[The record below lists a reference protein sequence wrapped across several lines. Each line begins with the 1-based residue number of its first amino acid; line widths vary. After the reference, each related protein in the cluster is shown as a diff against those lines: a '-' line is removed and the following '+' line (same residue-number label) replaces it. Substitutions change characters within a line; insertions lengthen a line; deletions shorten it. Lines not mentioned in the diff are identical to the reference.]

1 MKHYQS
7 SHIKNIVLAGSPKSG
22 KTTLAECMM
31 YEGGVINRMG
41 SVDDGNTVSDFHEL
55 EQERKNSVF
64 SSIMHTEWRGTK
76 INIIDTPGMD
86 DFSGE
91 LISALRV
98 ANTAIVTLNAQ
109 HGPEVGTEI
118 IWRYLKEYNK
128 PTLFVMNQLDH
139 AKADWNLALER
150 TREQFGSAV
159 VVMQFPYNV
168 GEGFNSIIDVLKMV
182 MYKFPEGGGK
192 PEKNPIPDDA
202 RPMANE
208 LHNTLV
214 EAAAEHDEALMELY
228 FEKGELDED
237 EMRQGLRAGMLN
249 RSVFPLFCVAAKQN
263 MGSGRMMGFI
273 GNVAPTAGDMGPE
286 HTVHGDEVKVNDSET
301 TLFVFKS
308 HSDRHTGQTSFFKV
322 CSGEITSGQEL
333 FNLTTHNKVKLGQLY
348 VMDGKNRNQ
357 VDKLSAGDIG
367 ATVKLKETYSNQT
380 LRIEDDGAVLAPIV
394 YPNPKIRASI
404 VPEKEGDEEKLAVA
418 LGKIGQNDPTFGVEY
433 AKELRQSIIH
443 GQGELHLMIVKWL
456 LSHIHGVEVR
466 YQKPRISYRE
476 TIQINSEGHYKH
488 KKQSGGSGQF
498 GEVLMKVYPYHEGW
512 TPSSGEYKIRNQE
525 AIELPWGGTL
535 LFCNAIVGG
544 AIDTRYLPAVQKGV
558 LKILEQ
564 GPITGSYAR
573 DVVVVVYDGKMHAVD
588 SNEISFLIAGQHAF
602 KQAFLDAKP
611 RLLEPIYKV
620 EVLVPD
626 EQMGDIMTDFQ
637 SRRAIVEGFSNEGA
651 YQKITALV
659 PLAELYKYATTLS
672 SLTQGRATH
681 TREFS
686 KYEIVP
692 GDIQKKLSNYHNEM
706 AAAV

>member
-31 YEGGVINRMG
+31 FEGGVINRMG
-41 SVDDGNTVSDFHEL
+41 NVDDGNTVSDFHEL

-76 INIIDTPGMD
+76 INIVDTPGMD
-86 DFSGE
+86 DFAGE

-98 ANTAIVTLNAQ
+98 ADTALVTLNAQ

-118 IWRYLKEYNK
+118 IWRYLKKYNK
-128 PTLFVMNQLDH
+128 PSIFVVNQLDH
-139 AKADWNLALER
+139 PKADWNLALER
-150 TREQFGSAV
+150 TREQFGTSV
-159 VVMQFPYNV
+159 VVMQFPYNA
-168 GEGFNSIIDVLKMV
+168 GEGFDAIIDVLKMV
-182 MYKFPEGGGK
+182 MYKFPAGGGK
-192 PEKNPIPDDA
+192 PEKHPIPDDA
-202 RPMANE
+202 RPTANE

-249 RSVFPLFCVAAKQN
+249 RSVFPLFCVSAKQN

-286 HTVHGDEVKVNDSET
+286 HTVHGDEIKVSDQDT
-301 TLFVFKS
+301 TLFIFKS
-308 HSDRHTGQTSFFKV
+308 TTDKHTGLTSFFKV
-322 CSGEITSGQEL
+322 CSGEISGGQEL
-333 FNLTTHNKVKLGQLY
+333 YNLTTHNKIKLGQLF

-367 ATVKLKETYSNQT
+367 ATVKLKDTFSNQT
-380 LRIEDDGAVLAPIV
+380 LRDEDDGAMVEPIV
-394 YPNPKIRASI
+394 FPNSKIRASI
-404 VPEKEGDEEKLAVA
+404 VSDSQGDEEKLAVA
-418 LGKIGQNDPTFGVEY
+418 LSKIGQNDPTLVVEY
-433 AKELRQSIIH
+433 AKELRQTIIH
-443 GQGELHLMIVKWL
+443 AQGELHLMTVKWL
-456 LSHIHGVEVR
+456 LKHVHSVNVR
-466 YQKPRISYRE
+466 YEEPRISYRE
-476 TIQINSEGHYKH
+476 TIQKASEGHYRH

-498 GEVLMKVYPYHEGW
+498 GEVFMKVYPYHEGW
-512 TPSSGEYKIRNQE
+512 EAPDDYKIRNAE
-525 AIELPWGGTL
+525 EVELPWGGTL
-535 LFCNAIVGG
+535 MFCNAIVGG
-544 AIDTRYLPAVQKGV
+544 VIDTRYLPAIQKGV
-558 LKILEQ
+558 MKMLEE

-573 DVVVVVYDGKMHAVD
+573 DVAVVVYDGKMHPVD
-588 SNEISFLIAGQHAF
+588 SNEVSFLLAGQHAF

-620 EVLVPD
+620 DVLVPD
-626 EQMGDIMTDFQ
+626 EQMGDIMTDLQ
-637 SRRAIVEGFSNEGA
+637 GRRAIVEGFSNEGA
-651 YQKITALV
+651 YQRITAQV
-659 PLAELYKYATTLS
+659 PLAELYKYTTTLS

-686 KYEIVP
+686 KYEVVP
-692 GDIQKKLSNYHNEM
+692 MDIQQKLAASHAEM
-706 AAAV
+706 ATAG